1 MQALLVMFIL
11 IRLLLL
17 FLKHF
22 RWHILSMKSLG
33 FLVKL
38 ISFVSNLKLY
48 FIQRK
53 LQDLNITAQVILEKC
68 QETVNSFRKK
78 KKVSNLFK
86 KTILLVRLVSQFNL
100 NLHEVNNCGLESPH
114 HLQLIFWNETT
125 CCLKE
130 ERVFKNLVNWI
141 VFSFF
146 EGLVFSRLA
155 CTWWKVID
163 W

>member
-1 MQALLVMFIL
+1 
-11 IRLLLL
+11 
-17 FLKHF
+17 
-22 RWHILSMKSLG
+22 MKYLG

-78 KKVSNLFK
+78 KKVGNLFK

-114 HLQLIFWNETT
+114 HLQLIF
-125 CCLKE
+125 
-130 ERVFKNLVNWI
+130 
-141 VFSFF
+141 
-146 EGLVFSRLA
+146 
-155 CTWWKVID
+155 
-163 W
+163 